1 MTSKFSRAD
10 IESLLH
16 DRSNWGR
23 WGEDDQIGAVNLIT
37 PDKRVAAAGLV
48 RDGRSV
54 SMSREFPTE
63 PGPSNPR
70 PADHF
75 MKLHPRDQ
83 GAGAMVD
90 YIGLEYH
97 GIVCTHLDA
106 LCHTWDERGM
116 WNGRKPDD
124 QLTFDGSRWGSV
136 EKWKE
141 GLLTR
146 GVLLDVPAYRG
157 EPYVTNE
164 KPVTGA
170 ELAAIADHQG
180 VAVGAGD
187 ALVVYS
193 GRDQWDTEHPEWGA
207 EPARPGLHGSCLEFI
222 RERDCP
228 IIAWDMQDSFPNDW
242 DLPWTVHGA
251 IFSYGVAVVDNCHL
265 GPLAATCAELQRYE
279 FMFILSP
286 LLMTGATGS
295 PANPLALF

>member
-207 EPARPGLHGSCLEFI
+207 EPAGPACTAPAWNSSGSATARSLPGTCRTRSRTTGICPGPFTGRSSPTAWQSSTIVTSDRWRRPARNSSATSSC
-222 RERDCP
+222 
-228 IIAWDMQDSFPNDW
+228 SF
-242 DLPWTVHGA
+242 
-251 IFSYGVAVVDNCHL
+251 SRRC
-265 GPLAATCAELQRYE
+265 
-279 FMFILSP
+279 
-286 LLMTGATGS
+286 
-295 PANPLALF
+295 